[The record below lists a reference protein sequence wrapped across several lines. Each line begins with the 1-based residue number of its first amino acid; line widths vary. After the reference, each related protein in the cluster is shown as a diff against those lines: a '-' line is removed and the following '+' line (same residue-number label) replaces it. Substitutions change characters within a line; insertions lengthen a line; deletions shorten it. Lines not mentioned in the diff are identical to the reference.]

1 MIPLFRTWVLAALV
15 AGSAQAEGLDL
26 SAADRAAFD
35 AEVRAALLADPTPV
49 IAALRPEAAQ
59 FSEEAAADRALLDQ
73 LAPLFQ
79 PTERGIGSDSP
90 RITLVVFDRF
100 PCPDCARSWQDLTR
114 LVQDIP
120 DLRVEPRFA
129 EATGPAQLLLSLLD
143 REGPDAYHAAR
154 LKLLA
159 APDEDAMAQVL
170 TENRWIQDRM
180 LRPAPEME
188 AQAFAALD
196 LDVAPSY
203 VLPGLILRGAM
214 PAIVLEK
221 HLRP

>member
-1 MIPLFRTWVLAALV
+1 MKKLVDTVVSELNQILLGKEQQVRLALC
-15 AGSAQAEGLDL
+15 G
-26 SAADRAAFD
+26 
-35 AEVRAALLADPTPV
+35 LLA
-49 IAALRPEAAQ
+49 RGH
-59 FSEEAAADRALLDQ
+59 LLI
-73 LAPLFQ
+73 
-79 PTERGIGSDSP
+79 E
-90 RITLVVFDRF
+90 
-100 PCPDCARSWQDLTR
+100 
-114 LVQDIP
+114 DIP
-120 DLRVEPRFA
+120 DLRVEARFA

-221 HLRP
+221 HLRR